1 MDIDHEKRD
10 HVRRYDQRRSR
21 THSTSTSTSWWSA
34 SGPIAA
40 SVPPASVALHLSP
53 SLTSLYL
60 IRLCEAK
67 RLRFLIDISMIR
79 RRDDATTATTR
90 AFPCQLPLPLR
101 RIFIDYIRLL
111 GLKFPDNTTRLRN
124 YYINVDSHVDVD
136 VAFRPVPFQNNPG
149 KPTVAIQIHDQRRI
163 KMFGFCVFACWYYY
177 SPVRLINLYSDNINR
192 QYKP

>member
-79 RRDDATTATTR
+79 RRDDATTTTTR
-90 AFPCQLPLPLR
+90 LPRRREHSQLPLPLR
-101 RIFIDYIRLL
+101 RIFIDYVRFL
-111 GLKFPDNTTRLRN
+111 GMIFSR
-124 YYINVDSHVDVD
+124 
-136 VAFRPVPFQNNPG
+136 
-149 KPTVAIQIHDQRRI
+149 
-163 KMFGFCVFACWYYY
+163 
-177 SPVRLINLYSDNINR
+177 
-192 QYKP
+192 